1 MCGLMYP
8 FSGNIIDWF
17 AQHVSSVMMRGGFA
31 LAVVE
36 LLDLERDAEA
46 NYAILQNWFPRSASI
61 NPPPVLNPVG
71 DSSVTTDV
79 IDEVDAV
86 VDKDPPL
93 LDSAL
98 AGIQAASFGSPPGN
112 ETSIFTSIMNEII
125 TLPDSTITHIPRK
138 VRPLLAQVFCKEL
151 QHACKDDIWGFV
163 RLSLL
168 PKAVLRPPPRGGRK
182 KRYVVA
188 KLIIERLH
196 RWLDGDLEALW
207 LEALNEVPN
216 KTPSILTADV
226 ADSNAK
232 RAIRLAQ
239 EGRYSDAMRALV
251 ANGRTSP
258 DNVEALNDI
267 IARHPRHSLPTQ
279 SDNHTISPSITVDS
293 CGVTFALKRF
303 PHGSS
308 LGPKLHAQHLLDITS
323 GSTSPYAPSCL
334 SELTQFINMLLAGKI
349 DPRIAPWLVGA
360 PLIAYRRKTEATVQL
375 L

>member
-1 MCGLMYP
+1 M
-8 FSGNIIDWF
+8 
-17 AQHVSSVMMRGGFA
+17 V
-31 LAVVE
+31 
-36 LLDLERDAEA
+36 
-46 NYAILQNWFPRSASI
+46 PRSASI
-61 NPPPVLNPVG
+61 NPPPILDPVG

-79 IDEVDAV
+79 TDEVDAV
-86 VDKDPPL
+86 VDKGPPL
-93 LDSAL
+93 DPAL
-98 AGIQAASFGSPPGN
+98 VGIQAASFGSPPGN

-125 TLPDSTITHIPRK
+125 TLPVSTITHIPRN

-196 RWLDGDLEALW
+196 RWLDGDLEAFW
-207 LEALNEVPN
+207 LEARNEVPH
-216 KTPSILTADV
+216 KTPSTLIVDV

-232 RAIRLAQ
+232 RATRLAQ
-239 EGRYSDAMRALV
+239 EGWYSDAMRALV
-251 ANGRTSP
+251 ANGRTSA

-267 IARHPRHSLPTQ
+267 IAHHPCHSLPTQ

-303 PHGSS
+303 PRRSSPGGS
-308 LGPKLHAQHLLDITS
+308 KLRAEHLLDITS

-334 SELTQFINMLLAGKI
+334 SELTRFINMLLAGKI
-349 DPRIAPWLVGA
+349 DARIAPWLVGA
-360 PLIAYRRKTEATVQL
+360 PLIALQKKDGGHRPIAVGEVFRRLASRLCCTAVHSFLPDTFLPYNQVGVGIRGGLEAAIHSVNKCLQ
-375 L
+375 